1 MANELPDFTIFRLSK
16 TPSLAEIIGSFNSFP
31 ELVSPVVPAQTAG
44 LPLYTIS
51 DYHDQELSIL
61 PVFTS
66 PELIEP
72 PYTVKPV
79 LPFLQMLFSSPAA
92 EIFAFNPTHA
102 KAKFPAAEIRLDK
115 HRLSAAIGF
124 LQTPSPLPA
133 GEELE
138 AALRNEA
145 GLGNLHRANYMA
157 SVLLAGNPSAPPYG
171 SYAETLINLGLLQE
185 AYNYVKT
192 FQTPDFFCYRAAILR
207 LSGDPAKAR
216 QWLAKIPGGTPFED
230 KKKLELA
237 WLALEESRTG
247 EALDAFR
254 SLAKNSFEKTG
265 ALFGV
270 GVTLMKSAPPG
281 RNQAETSEI
290 MTVFSSALN
299 LPSPLLPDI
308 FIQLGNLNFRT
319 GNYSEAA
326 ACYQKAADIS
336 PTIQSKA
343 NLGLAFIKT
352 GNLQEAAALAND
364 IALTDPASAG
374 RLATELPADSA
385 FKLLENSRQHR
396 DSLPSAAEKPRPDLI
411 PPGLAATE
419 VQFAN
424 LNVLPKAPSPEIKR
438 PDTAPKPE
446 SFVPPPV
453 ARNVQDS
460 EPSAE
465 TATVSLEAALPRN
478 VTGVRAARPAESA
491 LPQSVASDPVTPK
504 PNEIVMESL
513 MDAVCAAPRPMETE
527 TRKDDF
533 LGRAFK
539 LASSLEEELNKKVYF
554 NADGLTEVEKKLR
567 LTFMQGRQTPQ
578 DALEMVKDCAAFL
591 CFLLKERHKGRLI
604 KMPDFD
610 HWGWPVLF
618 ETPKHMV
625 TYPIQRAWRLLWEG
639 ESFPDPGW
647 LTQYL
652 LYVEDELRAKTTE
665 KAQGA
670 AAIRNKILSH
680 PERRIDVQTEHRRI
694 ITLTTTLE
702 ETSHI
707 ELGRSGIVNL
717 ENALKENFRPDIP
730 PTADG
735 WKLLRCY
742 GHILAEILIRDF
754 KAVWYNVDGNDGFW
768 SMYLPWRTFVFP
780 IGKIY
785 KAASNRESLSEY
797 YDTLRAEKLKGHIY

>member
-16 TPSLAEIIGSFNSFP
+16 TPSLGEIIGSFSSFP
-31 ELVSPVVPAQTAG
+31 ELASPVVPAQTAG

-51 DYHDQELSIL
+51 DHRDQELSIL
-61 PVFTS
+61 PVFTATG
-66 PELIEP
+66 LIEP
-72 PYTVKPV
+72 PYTVKPA
-79 LPFLQMLFSSPAA
+79 LPFLQMLFASPSA

-102 KAKFPAAEIRLDK
+102 QAKIPTAEIRLNK

-138 AALRNEA
+138 TALKNEA

-157 SVLLAGNPSAPPYG
+157 SVLLAGNPSSPSYG
-171 SYAETLINLGLLQE
+171 HYAETLINLGLLQE
-185 AYNYVKT
+185 AYNYVKA

-216 QWLAKIPGGTPFED
+216 QWLDKIPGGTPFED

-265 ALFGV
+265 ALFGL
-270 GVTLMKSAPPG
+270 GVALMRNAPPG
-281 RNQAETSEI
+281 RNPAETGEI

-319 GNYSEAA
+319 GNYTEAA
-326 ACYQKAADIS
+326 TCYRKAAEIS

-343 NLGLAFIKT
+343 NLGLALIKT
-352 GNLQEAAALAND
+352 GNLQEAAALVND

-374 RLATELPADSA
+374 RLATELPSDSA
-385 FKLLENSRQHR
+385 FKLLESSRQHR
-396 DSLPSAAEKPRPDLI
+396 DSSPPAAEKPRPATI
-411 PPGLAATE
+411 PPGLAAAE
-419 VQFAN
+419 LQFAN
-424 LNVLPKAPSPEIKR
+424 FNVLPKTPSPKINR
-438 PDTAPKPE
+438 SDTAPEPE
-446 SFVPPPV
+446 PVVPAPISQ
-453 ARNVQDS
+453 NGQNN
-460 EPSAE
+460 EPSSG

-478 VTGVRAARPAESA
+478 VTGARGAQPAESA
-491 LPQSVASDPVTPK
+491 LPQSTAANPATPQ
-504 PNEIVMESL
+504 PDAIVMESL

-527 TRKDDF
+527 TKKDDF

-539 LASSLEEELNKKVYF
+539 LASSLEEEFNKKMYF
-554 NADGLTEVEKKLR
+554 NANGLTEVEKKLR
-567 LTFMQGRQTPQ
+567 LTFMQGRQNPQ

-610 HWGWPVLF
+610 HWGWPVVF
-618 ETPKHMV
+618 ETPKHMT
-625 TYPIQRAWRLLWEG
+625 TYPIQRAWKLLWEG
-639 ESFPDPGW
+639 ESLPDPGW

-652 LYVEDELRAKTTE
+652 RYVEDELNAKTTE

-670 AAIRNKILSH
+670 AAVRNKVLSH

-694 ITLTTTLE
+694 IILTTTLE

-707 ELGRSGIVNL
+707 ELGRSGILKL

-742 GHILAEILIRDF
+742 GHILAEILIKDF

-797 YDTLRAEKLKGHIY
+797 YDILRAEKLKGHI